1 MTSNV
6 ESLYYQ
12 SPVWLQNVLV
22 SAMGYKLFLRRY
34 TGTYRDLRKLVEQA
48 RTWNHKEK
56 IAYQSEQLYEM
67 VRFCRENV
75 PYYQRLFS
83 DIGLSEQDITH
94 VSDLRKIP
102 ILDKDTLRSRSADFR
117 VPDQKSFV
125 LQNTSGST
133 GTPLT
138 LAVNERTYKMAMALV
153 VDHEEF
159 HGVPFGARRAT
170 FAGRMVQRASD
181 LTPPFSRLNRAEN
194 QRLYSSY
201 HLNPS
206 TFPAYRKDLDAFAPK
221 ELIGYPSAIAEL
233 AGYYAATGT
242 APQFQPTVIITNS
255 ETLLAWQRERI
266 ERVFD
271 CPVRDYYGT
280 AEYVVFAGQDKH
292 GIYQC
297 NPTLGITE
305 VLPDSSGEP
314 TGDVIATT
322 LTNTCMPLLRYRV
335 GDSATLTASERLSDV
350 SHTCLASINGR
361 IDDYIETPDG
371 RKIGRIDH
379 IFKGLTGIIEAQVI
393 QKAPDKC
400 VVKIAVAKTNSAVD
414 FQIIISNLRDRTF
427 PGMNVEIEI
436 VDHIPKGPNGK
447 FRSVIRQHNGQ

>member
-12 SPVWLQNVLV
+12 SPVWLQNLLV
-22 SAMGYKLFLRRY
+22 SAIGYKLFFKRY
-34 TGTYRDLRKLVEQA
+34 TGIYRDVRKLVEQA
-48 RTWNHKEK
+48 RSWNHQET
-56 IAYQSEQLYEM
+56 IAYQSEQLHEM
-67 VRFCRENV
+67 VRFCRKNV
-75 PYYQRLFS
+75 PYYQRLFL
-83 DIGLSEQDITH
+83 DIGISEQDITH
-94 VSDLRKIP
+94 ISDLRKIP
-102 ILDKDTLRSRSADFR
+102 VLEKDTLRSRPEDFQ
-117 VPDQKSFV
+117 VPGQKSFV

-159 HGVPFGARRAT
+159 HGVAFGARRAT

-181 LTPPFSRLNRAEN
+181 PTPPFSRLNKAEN

-201 HLNPS
+201 HLNTA

-242 APQFQPTVIITNS
+242 APQFQPTAIITNS

-266 ERVFD
+266 ECVFG

-280 AEYVVFAGQDKH
+280 AEYVIFAGQDKH

-297 NPTLGITE
+297 NPTLGVTE
-305 VLPDSSGEP
+305 VLPDSKGEL

-335 GDSATLTASERLSDV
+335 GDSATLTAREGLAEV
-350 SHTCLASINGR
+350 SQSCLASINGR

-379 IFKGLTGIIEAQVI
+379 IFKGLSGISEAQVI
-393 QKAPDKC
+393 QKAPDRC
-400 VVKIAVAKTNSAVD
+400 VVKIASTKNNSAVD
-414 FQIIISNLRDRTF
+414 FQIIISNLQDRTF
-427 PGMNVEIEI
+427 PNMNVEIEI

-447 FRSVIRQHNGQ
+447 FRGVIRQYDGQ

>member
-1 MTSNV
+1 MTSNF

-22 SAMGYKLFLRRY
+22 SAMGYKLFLKRY
-34 TGTYRDLRKLVEQA
+34 TGTYRDVRKLVEQA
-48 RTWNHKEK
+48 RNWTHQET
-56 IAYQSEQLYEM
+56 IDYQSEQLHEM

-75 PYYQRLFS
+75 PYYQRVFS
-83 DIGLSEQDITH
+83 DIGLSEQHITH
-94 VSDLRKIP
+94 VSDLRKLP
-102 ILDKDTLRSRSADFR
+102 VLDKDTLRSRPEEFQ
-117 VPDQKSFV
+117 VPGQKSFV

-181 LTPPFSRLNRAEN
+181 LTPPFSRFNRAEN

-201 HLNPS
+201 HLNPA
-206 TFPAYRKDLDAFAPK
+206 TFPAYRKDLDVFAPK

-242 APQFQPTVIITNS
+242 VPQFQPTVIITNS

-266 ERVFD
+266 ESVFG

-292 GIYQC
+292 GLYQC
-297 NPTLGITE
+297 NPTLGVTE
-305 VLPDSSGEP
+305 VLPYSSGELA
-314 TGDVIATT
+314 GDVIATT

-335 GDSATLTASERLSDV
+335 GDSATLTAREDLMEASQTR
-350 SHTCLASINGR
+350 LASINGR

-379 IFKGLTGIIEAQVI
+379 IFKGLSGIREAQVVQDRPDHCTI
-393 QKAPDKC
+393 NIVRADDSSPVDEHTLEENFKARTGSQVGLTFQYSDAIPR
-400 VVKIAVAKTNSAVD
+400 SA
-414 FQIIISNLRDRTF
+414 
-427 PGMNVEIEI
+427 
-436 VDHIPKGPNGK
+436 NGK
-447 FRSVIRQHNGQ
+447 FKSVVRL